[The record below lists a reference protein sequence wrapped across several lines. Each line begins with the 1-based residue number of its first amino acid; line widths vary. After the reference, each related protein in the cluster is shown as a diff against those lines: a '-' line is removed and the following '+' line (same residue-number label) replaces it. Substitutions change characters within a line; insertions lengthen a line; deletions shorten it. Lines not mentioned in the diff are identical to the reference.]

1 MAARRRTRRRTR
13 RRNRRKSRRQR
24 GGGCGCGLSS
34 GGSGQLKGGSKLSV
48 GPLNMKVMPPPRT
61 TQSDIPRPSAK
72 KGGYIRYFNANDELR
87 YGGFLVNIFEDNEI
101 TKITLMNTMGKRWVV
116 SWTRNYIFYK
126 KHTTANDK
134 LRKIFISLLE

>member
-1 MAARRRTRRRTR
+1 MDKRLKDIENFVNQT
-13 RRNRRKSRRQR
+13 KSQEKWQSE
-24 GGGCGCGLSS
+24 LNKKIYKWKSEYEKELEDYIFIES
-34 GGSGQLKGGSKLSV
+34 EVDLKS
-48 GPLNMKVMPPPRT
+48 T
-61 TQSDIPRPSAK
+61 AK

>member
-1 MAARRRTRRRTR
+1 MDKRLKDIENFVNQT
-13 RRNRRKSRRQR
+13 KSQEKWQSE
-24 GGGCGCGLSS
+24 LNKKIYKWKSEYEKELEDYIFIES
-34 GGSGQLKGGSKLSV
+34 ESDLKS
-48 GPLNMKVMPPPRT
+48 
-61 TQSDIPRPSAK
+61 IAK

>member
-1 MAARRRTRRRTR
+1 MDKRLKDIENFVDQT
-13 RRNRRKSRRQR
+13 KSQEKWQ
-24 GGGCGCGLSS
+24 SE
-34 GGSGQLKGGSKLSV
+34 
-48 GPLNMKVMPPPRT
+48 LNKKIYKWK
-61 TQSDIPRPSAK
+61 SDYEKELEDYEFVESEKELTKTAK

-101 TKITLMNTMGKRWVV
+101 TKMTLMNTMGKRWVI

-134 LRKIFISLLE
+134 LRKIFISLLEK